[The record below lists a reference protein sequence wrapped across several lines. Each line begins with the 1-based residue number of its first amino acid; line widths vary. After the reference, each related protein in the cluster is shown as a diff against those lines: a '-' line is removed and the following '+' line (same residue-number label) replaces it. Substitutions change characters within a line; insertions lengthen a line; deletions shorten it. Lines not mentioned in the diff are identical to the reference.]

1 MKRAIVAVGLAA
13 LLAGCGGGGSGTG
26 GSASPA
32 KVALFFTDSF
42 SSNDHVWVTVK
53 SVDLITSGGTTNV
66 FSNPTGTVVDLK
78 TLRDSTGARFQFMN
92 QGSVPAGT
100 YSGAKV
106 TLDNN
111 LVIFPHLATVGTPM
125 TFDPQYA
132 DGSGNSAISFNFDH
146 PHTVK
151 AGTDDVIVDFDLA
164 NWNAVGNVVT
174 VSLKEGSNQ
183 GIDSESRHEEIHY
196 PGTVA
201 NLAGTAPTFT
211 FALTHHGNANGF
223 PVSTDANTNIFEDDG
238 LTPTLADGTDVIVE
252 GEWDPVSGTLL
263 AKSVRVMTAADE
275 QTVEARAEGPLT
287 EFSEANGFLRISTH
301 ESEGFV
307 PLANSVRIEWT
318 SNTVFVAG
326 DNVVTVDQFFALL
339 AAGAEVS
346 AEGDYNPGT
355 FVLTAKHVHLD
366 VDGGGDGGTTGGTTG
381 GTSTGT
387 TGGTT
392 GDSTTG
398 TTGGTTGDTTGT
410 TGGTTGTTGTTGDTT
425 TGTTGTTGDTT
436 TGTTGTT
443 GDTTTGTTGTTGDTT
458 TGTSTTT
465 A

>member
-1 MKRAIVAVGLAA
+1 MKRVIVAVGLAA

-32 KVALFFTDSF
+32 KVSLFFTDSF

-53 SVDLITSGGTTNV
+53 GVDLITSGGTTNV

-100 YSGAKV
+100 YTGAKV

-125 TFDPQYA
+125 TFDAQYA
-132 DGSGNSAISFNFDH
+132 DGSGNSAISFNFDN
-146 PHTVK
+146 PHSVK

-164 NWNAVGNVVT
+164 NWTVTGSVVT

-183 GIDSESRHEEIHY
+183 GIDTESRHEEIHY
-196 PGTVA
+196 PGKVA

-223 PVSTDANTNIFEDDG
+223 PVSTDANTNIFESDG
-238 LTPTLADGTDVIVE
+238 LPPTLADGTDVIVE
-252 GEWDPVSGTLL
+252 GLWDPVSGTLL
-263 AKSVRVMTAADE
+263 AKSVRVLTAADE
-275 QTVEARAEGPLT
+275 QAVGARAEGPLT
-287 EFSEANGFLRISTH
+287 EFSQVNGFLRISTH
-301 ESEGFV
+301 ESEEFV

-318 SNTVFVAG
+318 DTTVFVAG
-326 DNVVTVDQFFALL
+326 DNVVTLDQFFALL

-366 VDGGGDGGTTGGTTG
+366 VDGGGSIGGSTGGTTG
-381 GTSTGT
+381 G
-387 TGGTT
+387 
-392 GDSTTG
+392 STTG
-398 TTGGTTGDTTGT
+398 TTGGTTGDTTTGTTGGTTGTTGGTTGTTGDTT
-410 TGGTTGTTGTTGDTT
+410 TGGTTGTTGTTGTS
-425 TGTTGTTGDTT
+425 
-436 TGTTGTT
+436 
-443 GDTTTGTTGTTGDTT
+443 T